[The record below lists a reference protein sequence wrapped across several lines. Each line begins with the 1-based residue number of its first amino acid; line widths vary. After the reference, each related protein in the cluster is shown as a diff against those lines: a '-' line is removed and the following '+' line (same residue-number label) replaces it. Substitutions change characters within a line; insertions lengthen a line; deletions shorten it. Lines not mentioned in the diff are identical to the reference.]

1 MLWKV
6 EHSRK
11 YLEERWDRDQVDW
24 VKIIESESEEK
35 YTNPPNRYS
44 STSLINKLEELGIG
58 RPSTYVSIIESI
70 TSVFINS
77 ESSLKPR
84 ILAIALINN
93 FMKPYFNQY
102 IDYEFSKTM
111 EDELDLILESKN
123 PEESKIKFL
132 QKSHETIKSHVE
144 DYGIQDPL
152 ALTTVKLP
160 FESRYVVKTGRI
172 QGKIPYPYLLR
183 DDDFKV
189 GLPPEIT
196 IEEIEEEIL
205 IDEEELSEYQQKR
218 FGPRG
223 DLIIQKQ
230 QLIQPIQDQIFNAIR
245 ELAKSRNYDFIF
257 DKSAD
262 IVMLYSDKRYDVS
275 DQILRTISRANNRK
289 KVDSRKD
296 KREIENESLIDETT
310 VVSDIENKE
319 KEDISDEKVSTPN
332 KKLTVKELLEQRKQK
347 NSDKRKV
354 KD

>member
-1 MLWKV
+1 MFIALTSCSTLEEKAGDWKK
-6 EHSRK
+6 EIEERSRK
-11 YLEERWDRDQVDW
+11 IDQ
-24 VKIIESESEEK
+24 KKE
-35 YTNPPNRYS
+35 
-44 STSLINKLEELGIG
+44 
-58 RPSTYVSIIESI
+58 
-70 TSVFINS
+70 
-77 ESSLKPR
+77 SLKSER
-84 ILAIALINN
+84 IL
-93 FMKPYFNQY
+93 
-102 IDYEFSKTM
+102 
-111 EDELDLILESKN
+111 
-123 PEESKIKFL
+123 
-132 QKSHETIKSHVE
+132 
-144 DYGIQDPL
+144 
-152 ALTTVKLP
+152 LTS
-160 FESRYVVKTGRI
+160 EM
-172 QGKIPYPYLLR
+172 
-183 DDDFKV
+183 
-189 GLPPEIT
+189 

-296 KREIENESLIDETT
+296 KREIENESVIDETT

-347 NSDKRKV
+347 NSNKRKV

>member
-1 MLWKV
+1 MKKSYFFILLFLTSTFIFGQRGIKIGYIDTEYILENLPEYNQISKRLEEKAGDWKK
-6 EHSRK
+6 EIEERSRK
-11 YLEERWDRDQVDW
+11 IDQ
-24 VKIIESESEEK
+24 KKE
-35 YTNPPNRYS
+35 
-44 STSLINKLEELGIG
+44 
-58 RPSTYVSIIESI
+58 
-70 TSVFINS
+70 
-77 ESSLKPR
+77 SLKSER
-84 ILAIALINN
+84 IL
-93 FMKPYFNQY
+93 
-102 IDYEFSKTM
+102 
-111 EDELDLILESKN
+111 
-123 PEESKIKFL
+123 
-132 QKSHETIKSHVE
+132 
-144 DYGIQDPL
+144 
-152 ALTTVKLP
+152 LTS
-160 FESRYVVKTGRI
+160 EM
-172 QGKIPYPYLLR
+172 
-183 DDDFKV
+183 
-189 GLPPEIT
+189 

-275 DQILRTISRANNRK
+275 DQILRTISRSNNRK

-347 NSDKRKV
+347 NSNKRKV

>member
-1 MLWKV
+1 MKKSCFFILLFLTSTFIFGQRGIKIGYIDTEYILENLPEYNQISKRLEEKAGDWKK
-6 EHSRK
+6 EIEERSRK
-11 YLEERWDRDQVDW
+11 IDQ
-24 VKIIESESEEK
+24 KKE
-35 YTNPPNRYS
+35 
-44 STSLINKLEELGIG
+44 
-58 RPSTYVSIIESI
+58 
-70 TSVFINS
+70 
-77 ESSLKPR
+77 SLKSER
-84 ILAIALINN
+84 IL
-93 FMKPYFNQY
+93 
-102 IDYEFSKTM
+102 
-111 EDELDLILESKN
+111 
-123 PEESKIKFL
+123 
-132 QKSHETIKSHVE
+132 
-144 DYGIQDPL
+144 
-152 ALTTVKLP
+152 LTS
-160 FESRYVVKTGRI
+160 EM
-172 QGKIPYPYLLR
+172 
-183 DDDFKV
+183 
-189 GLPPEIT
+189 

-310 VVSDIENKE
+310 VASEIENKE
-319 KEDISDEKVSTPN
+319 KDDSSEGKVSTPN

-347 NSDKRKV
+347 NSNKRKV

>member
-1 MLWKV
+1 MKKSYFFILLFLVSTFIFAQRGIKIGYIDT
-6 EHSRK
+6 EYILENLPEYNQISKR
-11 YLEERWDRDQVDW
+11 LEEKAGDWKKEVEERTRKIDQ
-24 VKIIESESEEK
+24 KKES
-35 YTNPPNRYS
+35 
-44 STSLINKLEELGIG
+44 L
-58 RPSTYVSIIESI
+58 
-70 TSVFINS
+70 NS
-77 ESSLKPR
+77 ER
-84 ILAIALINN
+84 IL
-93 FMKPYFNQY
+93 
-102 IDYEFSKTM
+102 
-111 EDELDLILESKN
+111 
-123 PEESKIKFL
+123 
-132 QKSHETIKSHVE
+132 
-144 DYGIQDPL
+144 
-152 ALTTVKLP
+152 LTS
-160 FESRYVVKTGRI
+160 EM
-172 QGKIPYPYLLR
+172 
-183 DDDFKV
+183 
-189 GLPPEIT
+189 

-310 VVSDIENKE
+310 VTSEIEIKKKDDPSE
-319 KEDISDEKVSTPN
+319 EKVSTPN

-347 NSDKRKV
+347 NSNKRKV

>member
-1 MLWKV
+1 MKKSYFFILLFLTSIFIFGQRGIKIGYIDTEYILENLPEYNQISKRLEEKAGDWKK
-6 EHSRK
+6 EIEERSRK
-11 YLEERWDRDQVDW
+11 IDQ
-24 VKIIESESEEK
+24 KKE
-35 YTNPPNRYS
+35 
-44 STSLINKLEELGIG
+44 
-58 RPSTYVSIIESI
+58 
-70 TSVFINS
+70 
-77 ESSLKPR
+77 SLKSER
-84 ILAIALINN
+84 IL
-93 FMKPYFNQY
+93 
-102 IDYEFSKTM
+102 
-111 EDELDLILESKN
+111 
-123 PEESKIKFL
+123 
-132 QKSHETIKSHVE
+132 
-144 DYGIQDPL
+144 
-152 ALTTVKLP
+152 LTS
-160 FESRYVVKTGRI
+160 EM
-172 QGKIPYPYLLR
+172 
-183 DDDFKV
+183 
-189 GLPPEIT
+189 

-310 VVSDIENKE
+310 VASEIENKE
-319 KEDISDEKVSTPN
+319 KDDSSEEKVPTPN

-347 NSDKRKV
+347 NSNKRKV

>member
-1 MLWKV
+1 MKKSYFFILLFLTSTFIFGQRGIKIGYIDTEYILENLPEYNQISKRLEEKAGDWKK
-6 EHSRK
+6 EIEERSRK
-11 YLEERWDRDQVDW
+11 IDQ
-24 VKIIESESEEK
+24 KKE
-35 YTNPPNRYS
+35 
-44 STSLINKLEELGIG
+44 
-58 RPSTYVSIIESI
+58 
-70 TSVFINS
+70 
-77 ESSLKPR
+77 SLKSER
-84 ILAIALINN
+84 IL
-93 FMKPYFNQY
+93 
-102 IDYEFSKTM
+102 
-111 EDELDLILESKN
+111 
-123 PEESKIKFL
+123 
-132 QKSHETIKSHVE
+132 
-144 DYGIQDPL
+144 
-152 ALTTVKLP
+152 LTS
-160 FESRYVVKTGRI
+160 EM
-172 QGKIPYPYLLR
+172 
-183 DDDFKV
+183 
-189 GLPPEIT
+189 

-347 NSDKRKV
+347 NSNKRKV

>member
-1 MLWKV
+1 MCSGVMSAQRSIRIGYIDTEYILENLPEYNQISKRLEEKAGDWKK
-6 EHSRK
+6 EIEERSRK
-11 YLEERWDRDQVDW
+11 IDQ
-24 VKIIESESEEK
+24 KKE
-35 YTNPPNRYS
+35 
-44 STSLINKLEELGIG
+44 
-58 RPSTYVSIIESI
+58 
-70 TSVFINS
+70 
-77 ESSLKPR
+77 SLKSER
-84 ILAIALINN
+84 IL
-93 FMKPYFNQY
+93 
-102 IDYEFSKTM
+102 
-111 EDELDLILESKN
+111 
-123 PEESKIKFL
+123 
-132 QKSHETIKSHVE
+132 
-144 DYGIQDPL
+144 
-152 ALTTVKLP
+152 LTS
-160 FESRYVVKTGRI
+160 EM
-172 QGKIPYPYLLR
+172 
-183 DDDFKV
+183 
-189 GLPPEIT
+189 

-347 NSDKRKV
+347 NSNKRKV

>member
-1 MLWKV
+1 MKKSYFFILLFLTSTFIFGQRGIKIGYIDTEYILENLPEYNQISKRLEEKAGDWKK
-6 EHSRK
+6 EIEERSRK
-11 YLEERWDRDQVDW
+11 IDQ
-24 VKIIESESEEK
+24 KKE
-35 YTNPPNRYS
+35 
-44 STSLINKLEELGIG
+44 
-58 RPSTYVSIIESI
+58 
-70 TSVFINS
+70 
-77 ESSLKPR
+77 SLKSER
-84 ILAIALINN
+84 IL
-93 FMKPYFNQY
+93 
-102 IDYEFSKTM
+102 
-111 EDELDLILESKN
+111 
-123 PEESKIKFL
+123 
-132 QKSHETIKSHVE
+132 
-144 DYGIQDPL
+144 
-152 ALTTVKLP
+152 LTS
-160 FESRYVVKTGRI
+160 EM
-172 QGKIPYPYLLR
+172 
-183 DDDFKV
+183 
-189 GLPPEIT
+189 

-310 VVSDIENKE
+310 VVSEFENKE
-319 KEDISDEKVSTPN
+319 KDDRSDEKGSTAD
-332 KKLTVKELLEQRKQK
+332 KKLTVKEILEQRKQK
-347 NSDKRKV
+347 NSTKRKV

>member
-1 MLWKV
+1 MKKSYFFILLFLTSTFIFGQRGIKIGYIDTEYILENLPEYNQISKRLEEKAGDWKK
-6 EHSRK
+6 EIEERSRK
-11 YLEERWDRDQVDW
+11 IDQ
-24 VKIIESESEEK
+24 KKE
-35 YTNPPNRYS
+35 
-44 STSLINKLEELGIG
+44 
-58 RPSTYVSIIESI
+58 
-70 TSVFINS
+70 
-77 ESSLKPR
+77 SLKSER
-84 ILAIALINN
+84 IL
-93 FMKPYFNQY
+93 
-102 IDYEFSKTM
+102 
-111 EDELDLILESKN
+111 
-123 PEESKIKFL
+123 
-132 QKSHETIKSHVE
+132 
-144 DYGIQDPL
+144 
-152 ALTTVKLP
+152 LTS
-160 FESRYVVKTGRI
+160 EM
-172 QGKIPYPYLLR
+172 
-183 DDDFKV
+183 
-189 GLPPEIT
+189 

-296 KREIENESLIDETT
+296 KREIENESLIEETT
-310 VVSDIENKE
+310 VASEIENKE
-319 KEDISDEKVSTPN
+319 KDDSSEEKVSTPN

-347 NSDKRKV
+347 NSNKRKV

>member
-1 MLWKV
+1 MKKSYFFILLFLTSTFIFAQRGIKIGYIDTEYILENLPEYNQISKRLEEKAGDWKK
-6 EHSRK
+6 EIEERSRK
-11 YLEERWDRDQVDW
+11 IDQ
-24 VKIIESESEEK
+24 KKE
-35 YTNPPNRYS
+35 
-44 STSLINKLEELGIG
+44 
-58 RPSTYVSIIESI
+58 
-70 TSVFINS
+70 
-77 ESSLKPR
+77 SLKSER
-84 ILAIALINN
+84 IL
-93 FMKPYFNQY
+93 
-102 IDYEFSKTM
+102 
-111 EDELDLILESKN
+111 
-123 PEESKIKFL
+123 
-132 QKSHETIKSHVE
+132 
-144 DYGIQDPL
+144 
-152 ALTTVKLP
+152 LTS
-160 FESRYVVKTGRI
+160 EM
-172 QGKIPYPYLLR
+172 
-183 DDDFKV
+183 
-189 GLPPEIT
+189 

-310 VVSDIENKE
+310 VASEIENKE
-319 KEDISDEKVSTPN
+319 KDDSSEQKVSTPN
-332 KKLTVKELLEQRKQK
+332 KMLTVKELLEQRKQK
-347 NSDKRKV
+347 NSNKRKV

>member
-1 MLWKV
+1 MKKSYFFILLFLTSTFIFAQRGIKIGYIDTEYILENLPEYNQVSKRLEEKAGDWKK
-6 EHSRK
+6 EIEERSRK
-11 YLEERWDRDQVDW
+11 IDQ
-24 VKIIESESEEK
+24 KKE
-35 YTNPPNRYS
+35 
-44 STSLINKLEELGIG
+44 
-58 RPSTYVSIIESI
+58 
-70 TSVFINS
+70 
-77 ESSLKPR
+77 SLKSER
-84 ILAIALINN
+84 IL
-93 FMKPYFNQY
+93 
-102 IDYEFSKTM
+102 
-111 EDELDLILESKN
+111 
-123 PEESKIKFL
+123 
-132 QKSHETIKSHVE
+132 
-144 DYGIQDPL
+144 
-152 ALTTVKLP
+152 LTS
-160 FESRYVVKTGRI
+160 EM
-172 QGKIPYPYLLR
+172 
-183 DDDFKV
+183 
-189 GLPPEIT
+189 

-347 NSDKRKV
+347 NSNKRKV

>member
-1 MLWKV
+1 MKKSYFFILLFLTSTFIFGQRGIKIGYIDTEYILENLPEYNQIYKRLEEKAGDWKK
-6 EHSRK
+6 EIEERSRK
-11 YLEERWDRDQVDW
+11 IDQ
-24 VKIIESESEEK
+24 KKE
-35 YTNPPNRYS
+35 
-44 STSLINKLEELGIG
+44 
-58 RPSTYVSIIESI
+58 
-70 TSVFINS
+70 
-77 ESSLKPR
+77 SLKSER
-84 ILAIALINN
+84 IL
-93 FMKPYFNQY
+93 
-102 IDYEFSKTM
+102 
-111 EDELDLILESKN
+111 
-123 PEESKIKFL
+123 
-132 QKSHETIKSHVE
+132 
-144 DYGIQDPL
+144 
-152 ALTTVKLP
+152 LTS
-160 FESRYVVKTGRI
+160 EM
-172 QGKIPYPYLLR
+172 
-183 DDDFKV
+183 
-189 GLPPEIT
+189 

-347 NSDKRKV
+347 NSNKRKV

>member
-1 MLWKV
+1 MKKSYFFILLFLTSTFIFGQRGIKIGYIDT
-6 EHSRK
+6 EYILENLPEYNQISKR
-11 YLEERWDRDQVDW
+11 LEEKAGDWKKEVEERTRKIDQ
-24 VKIIESESEEK
+24 KKE
-35 YTNPPNRYS
+35 
-44 STSLINKLEELGIG
+44 
-58 RPSTYVSIIESI
+58 
-70 TSVFINS
+70 
-77 ESSLKPR
+77 SLKSER
-84 ILAIALINN
+84 IL
-93 FMKPYFNQY
+93 
-102 IDYEFSKTM
+102 
-111 EDELDLILESKN
+111 
-123 PEESKIKFL
+123 
-132 QKSHETIKSHVE
+132 
-144 DYGIQDPL
+144 
-152 ALTTVKLP
+152 LTS
-160 FESRYVVKTGRI
+160 EM
-172 QGKIPYPYLLR
+172 
-183 DDDFKV
+183 
-189 GLPPEIT
+189 

-310 VVSDIENKE
+310 VLSEIENKE
-319 KEDISDEKVSTPN
+319 KDDVSEEKVSTPN

-347 NSDKRKV
+347 NSNKRKV

>member
-1 MLWKV
+1 M
-6 EHSRK
+6 
-11 YLEERWDRDQVDW
+11 
-24 VKIIESESEEK
+24 
-35 YTNPPNRYS
+35 
-44 STSLINKLEELGIG
+44 
-58 RPSTYVSIIESI
+58 
-70 TSVFINS
+70 
-77 ESSLKPR
+77 
-84 ILAIALINN
+84 
-93 FMKPYFNQY
+93 
-102 IDYEFSKTM
+102 
-111 EDELDLILESKN
+111 
-123 PEESKIKFL
+123 
-132 QKSHETIKSHVE
+132 
-144 DYGIQDPL
+144 
-152 ALTTVKLP
+152 
-160 FESRYVVKTGRI
+160 
-172 QGKIPYPYLLR
+172 
-183 DDDFKV
+183 
-189 GLPPEIT
+189 

-275 DQILRTISRANNRK
+275 DQILRTITRANNRK

-347 NSDKRKV
+347 NSNKRKV

>member
-1 MLWKV
+1 MKKSYFFILLFLTSTFIFGQRGIKIGYIDTEYILENLPEYNQISKRLEEKAGDWKK
-6 EHSRK
+6 EIEERSRK
-11 YLEERWDRDQVDW
+11 IDQ
-24 VKIIESESEEK
+24 KKE
-35 YTNPPNRYS
+35 
-44 STSLINKLEELGIG
+44 
-58 RPSTYVSIIESI
+58 
-70 TSVFINS
+70 
-77 ESSLKPR
+77 SLKSER
-84 ILAIALINN
+84 IL
-93 FMKPYFNQY
+93 
-102 IDYEFSKTM
+102 
-111 EDELDLILESKN
+111 
-123 PEESKIKFL
+123 
-132 QKSHETIKSHVE
+132 
-144 DYGIQDPL
+144 
-152 ALTTVKLP
+152 LTS
-160 FESRYVVKTGRI
+160 EM
-172 QGKIPYPYLLR
+172 
-183 DDDFKV
+183 
-189 GLPPEIT
+189 

>member
-1 MLWKV
+1 MKKSYFFILLFLTSTFIFGQRGIKIGYIDTEYILENLPEYNQISKRLEEKAGDWKK
-6 EHSRK
+6 EIEERSRK
-11 YLEERWDRDQVDW
+11 IDQ
-24 VKIIESESEEK
+24 KKE
-35 YTNPPNRYS
+35 
-44 STSLINKLEELGIG
+44 
-58 RPSTYVSIIESI
+58 
-70 TSVFINS
+70 
-77 ESSLKPR
+77 SLKSER
-84 ILAIALINN
+84 IL
-93 FMKPYFNQY
+93 
-102 IDYEFSKTM
+102 
-111 EDELDLILESKN
+111 
-123 PEESKIKFL
+123 
-132 QKSHETIKSHVE
+132 
-144 DYGIQDPL
+144 
-152 ALTTVKLP
+152 LTS
-160 FESRYVVKTGRI
+160 EM
-172 QGKIPYPYLLR
+172 
-183 DDDFKV
+183 
-189 GLPPEIT
+189 

-310 VVSDIENKE
+310 VVSDIENKK

-347 NSDKRKV
+347 NSNKRKV